1 MEIKNYDVISKN
13 KKNKKIINKCLQRDP
28 NKRPNANELLNDE
41 VIKAEEKKERK
52 HEKYF
57 MQWN

>member
-1 MEIKNYDVISKN
+1 MEILFESISKN
-13 KKNKKIINKCLQRDP
+13 ILVYTNFIQRDP